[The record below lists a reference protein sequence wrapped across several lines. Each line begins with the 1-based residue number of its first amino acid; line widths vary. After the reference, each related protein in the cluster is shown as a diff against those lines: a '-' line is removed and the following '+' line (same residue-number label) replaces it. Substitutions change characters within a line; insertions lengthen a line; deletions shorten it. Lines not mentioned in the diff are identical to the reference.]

1 MAFIYHDMDDW
12 LLGLEQQNFTVD
24 HDGFLVVYTD
34 GACVNN
40 GRRGALAGIGVW
52 WGDNNDENVS
62 ELVTGSRHTN
72 NTAEIQAAIKAIT
85 LAGELGA
92 PRLNIRTDSEFLV
105 NCATIWMPR
114 WKQNGWRCIDGHAVV
129 NQDDLRTLDYHPAK
143 LLGFTGWLGN
153 LAYLARFRGGVSP
166 SSAPLPLCPAGKG
179 NSREGHLLPTT
190 VIYLSAPPSNAKT
203 SRAGNL

>member
-1 MAFIYHDMDDW
+1 MAFIYHDIDDW

-85 LAGELGA
+85 LAGELGV

-129 NQDDLRTLDYHPAK
+129 NQDDLRTLDYEMRMLREVKWTHVRGHA
-143 LLGFTGWLGN
+143 GEHGN
-153 LAYLARFRGGVSP
+153 QMADLLARRAVSQ
-166 SSAPLPLCPAGKG
+166 A
-179 NSREGHLLPTT
+179 
-190 VIYLSAPPSNAKT
+190 Y
-203 SRAGNL
+203 